1 MNEDK
6 RQHVLERVKSLDG
19 MTEHEWNE
27 IKSIIDECFEKEKR
41 DQEIRLSLETIEKT
55 LTTSLFA

>member
-6 RQHVLERVKSLDG
+6 RRHVLERVKSLDG

-27 IKSIIDECFEKEKR
+27 IKSIIDECFERKKR
-41 DQEIRLSLETIEKT
+41 AGNPT
-55 LTTSLFA
+55 LFRNN